1 MLTPSIIYE
10 DNHLLIVQKA
20 PGFLAQP
27 DSSDRPDMLTWA
39 GAYLA
44 RNKPGRAYVG
54 LVHRLDRAV
63 GGVLAL
69 AKTSKCAARL
79 SAQFRE
85 RRVRKIYLAL
95 VEGSPPAESGRLED
109 SLFRDGSLSRPAR
122 LGEKGA
128 RAALTWRVRQKFTDF
143 TILEIDLETG
153 FKHQIRA
160 QLAGLALPI
169 VGDVKYGG
177 LRGDGPAIGLW
188 AESLTLEHPTS
199 KEPMTFEARPV
210 ALWPWS
216 LVIDSENY

>member
-1 MLTPSIIYE
+1 MSTLGIIYE

-20 PGFLAQP
+20 PGCLAQP
-27 DSSDRPDMLTWA
+27 DGTGRPDILSMA
-39 GAYLA
+39 GEYLA
-44 RNKPGRAYVG
+44 RHKPGRAYVG

-85 RRVRKIYLAL
+85 RRVQKFYLAL
-95 VEGSPPAESGRLED
+95 AEGVPPAENGRLEGP
-109 SLFRDGSLSRPAR
+109 LFREGDKTRAARP
-122 LGEKGA
+122 GEKGT
-128 RAALTWRVRQKFTDF
+128 RAALNWRVRRRFANF
-143 TILEIDLETG
+143 SLLEIDLETG

-160 QLAGLALPI
+160 QLAARGFPV

-177 LRGDGPAIGLW
+177 MRGEGPAIGLW

-199 KEPMTFEARPV
+199 KEVMKFEAQPI
-210 ALWPWS
+210 AMWPWS
-216 LVIDSENY
+216 LILD